1 MKTTH
6 SIDEKRESNQ
16 SILRCDCGVGSMR
29 VRHGEDGV
37 TLECE
42 NLDCRKV
49 FTLSRVCIGR
59 QVAEPLR
66 QSA

>member
-1 MKTTH
+1 
-6 SIDEKRESNQ
+6 
-16 SILRCDCGVGSMR
+16 MR

-42 NLDCRKV
+42 NPDCRKV
-49 FTLSRVCIGR
+49 FTLSRVYVGR